1 MLHKTKGIV
10 IKSTPF
16 RESSLVSKIFTE
28 KFGLQTY
35 IINGVRSSGKT
46 GKAALFQPLT
56 ILELVVYK
64 HEQKKMERISEVKLS
79 HHFSQLHFD
88 VAKSTAAFFIAE
100 LLNKIIYEEENNDI
114 FFEWL
119 ADKLIELDKTET
131 LNASFHLDFM
141 LQISKHFG
149 FYPHENS
156 SETTLY
162 FDLMNG
168 VFQNEIPSHLN
179 YLNKN
184 DSKLFSGF
192 LMDNNSP
199 QNRMQRKKV
208 LQILCDYFALHIPNF
223 GKMKSP
229 DVLAAMF
236 D

>member
-56 ILELVVYK
+56 ILDLVVYK
-64 HEQKKMERISEVKLS
+64 HEHKKMERISEVKLV
-79 HHFSQLHFD
+79 HHFSQINFD
-88 VAKSTAAFFIAE
+88 VAKNTTAFFVAE
-100 LLNKIIYEEENNDI
+100 LLHKVIYEEENNND

-119 ADKLIELDKTET
+119 ENKLIELDATET

-141 LQISKHFG
+141 LELSKHFG

-156 SETTLY
+156 TSTTNY

-168 VFQNEIPSHLN
+168 VFQQEIPSHLN

-184 DSKLFSGF
+184 DSRLFAEF
-192 LMDNNSP
+192 LNKSNAL
-199 QNRMQRKKV
+199 QNRIQRKKV